1 MVDGGD
7 RAAGHG
13 ERLHDVD
20 GLTVQAEC
28 VGIQPS
34 AENEEHVEIGGVDCG
49 RCSCRL
55 DVLSGALSPTR
66 VMLVSS
72 EAAAIVTSAAEVF
85 DRDDQVVLLHSV
97 VRDERQDRASG
108 QVGVT

>member
-1 MVDGGD
+1 
-7 RAAGHG
+7 
-13 ERLHDVD
+13 
-20 GLTVQAEC
+20 
-28 VGIQPS
+28 
-34 AENEEHVEIGGVDCG
+34 
-49 RCSCRL
+49 
-55 DVLSGALSPTR
+55 
-66 VMLVSS
+66 MLVSS